1 MSKVKIAELR
11 KARAERVAQ
20 ARAILDRAERE
31 KRELSPEE
39 QAQFDALMSEVDSLR
54 QRIERLEQL
63 LELESEIITE
73 DVTSSDGERAQSEED
88 EDEEER
94 ARHRRRGAQILPEQR
109 TLDRQRAS
117 EYRIAFWNLMA
128 GKPVSRAEA
137 RALGLVPDSAGGY
150 TVPDE
155 FVRQL
160 IQKLEDENVMR
171 RICYVREGV
180 TGEGQIPVEVDIGEA
195 QWIGE
200 AEEYPELDVEFGQ
213 VIVGAHK
220 LGRIT
225 KVSEELMQDSFLA
238 IEEYMANVFG
248 RAFGR
253 AEERAMVNG
262 DGSGKPLGVVRS
274 AQVGVTVAAAAVTGD
289 DLIDLQHALRRP
301 YRERASWL
309 MEDSTLKAIRK
320 LKDDQGQYIWQPGLR
335 EGEPDTL
342 LGRPVYVSP
351 YMPQMEAG
359 AKSILFGDFSYYW
372 ILVRRE
378 RVMQRLNEL
387 YAARGQVGF
396 RMYQR
401 IDGRLVLPEAIVAL
415 QHGS

>member
-73 DVTSSDGERAQSEED
+73 DVISSDGERAQSEEY

-117 EYRIAFWNLMA
+117 EYRAAFWNLMA

-180 TGEGQIPVEVDIGEA
+180 TGEGQIPVEVDIGE
-195 QWIGE
+195 
-200 AEEYPELDVEFGQ
+200 

-309 MEDSTLKAIRK
+309 MEDSTLKTIRK

-342 LGRPVYVSP
+342 L
-351 YMPQMEAG
+351 
-359 AKSILFGDFSYYW
+359 
-372 ILVRRE
+372 
-378 RVMQRLNEL
+378 
-387 YAARGQVGF
+387 
-396 RMYQR
+396 
-401 IDGRLVLPEAIVAL
+401 
-415 QHGS
+415 